1 MISLPSKHLQFCGTT
16 SCWHWFQMRERER
29 GIGKGLSL
37 QVGASIDVDD
47 EFVRI
52 SIRNRI
58 DSFLHRSEMPLRCIQ
73 VHHYMPMSLRGGGFA
88 PTLLLQQLQATVI
101 SCWTRNCLLQII
113 NRLTNNHIWSLTWQ
127 PPATTT
133 PIALHTP
140 HHNHL
145 PWIHDQKA
153 ENYYNHDLYSLM
165 PNCTSHRS
173 FATTRMPLSE
183 FHGKYTTNS

>member
-1 MISLPSKHLQFCGTT
+1 VWPFLFLERYQSSLKAPTVLWDYQLLTLVPDE
-16 SCWHWFQMRERER
+16 RERER

-88 PTLLLQQLQATVI
+88 PTLLLQQLQATVV

-113 NRLTNNHIWSLTWQ
+113 NRLTNNHI
-127 PPATTT
+127 
-133 PIALHTP
+133 
-140 HHNHL
+140 
-145 PWIHDQKA
+145 
-153 ENYYNHDLYSLM
+153 
-165 PNCTSHRS
+165 
-173 FATTRMPLSE
+173 
-183 FHGKYTTNS
+183 